1 MICVVLTLVH
11 PVRRHQQFNALQMI
25 ALDLTSECDP
35 ALLSKCA
42 AFFIENGQFD
52 KAVDM
57 FAISKKVGRPSAVH
71 GHASA
76 SLCYFHR

>member
-1 MICVVLTLVH
+1 
-11 PVRRHQQFNALQMI
+11 MI

-35 ALLSKCA
+35 ALLAKCA

-57 FAISKKVGRPSAVH
+57 FAISKKVSWWVAAVSQDRQIWV
-71 GHASA
+71 GNNT
-76 SLCYFHR
+76 